1 MTKESDTPE
10 SDAPVADA
18 PVADAPEQTRQQLRQ
33 KLRQKLYSR
42 RLGRAPVTVK
52 NNIID
57 KRLKRS
63 GIDPEKFRE
72 AIKTLNMGSHV
83 NAFFSY
89 ETS

>member
-10 SDAPVADA
+10 SDA

-57 KRLKRS
+57 KGLKRS

-72 AIKTLNMGSHV
+72 AIKTLNMDSNV
-83 NAFFSY
+83 NALLSK
-89 ETS
+89 ER

>member
-1 MTKESDTPE
+1 MTKESDTPV
-10 SDAPVADA
+10 SDTPVS
-18 PVADAPEQTRQQLRQ
+18 DAPEQTRQQLRQ

-57 KRLKRS
+57 KGLKRS

-72 AIKTLNMGSHV
+72 AIKTLNMSSNV
-83 NAFFSY
+83 NALLSK
-89 ETS
+89 ER

>member
-1 MTKESDTPE
+1 MTKESDTPA
-10 SDAPVADA
+10 SDT
-18 PVADAPEQTRQQLRQ
+18 PEQTRQQLRQ

-57 KRLKRS
+57 KGLKRS

-72 AIKTLNMGSHV
+72 AIKTLNMSSNV
-83 NAFFSY
+83 NALLSK
-89 ETS
+89 ER

>member
-57 KRLKRS
+57 KGLKRS

-72 AIKTLNMGSHV
+72 AIKTLNMDSNV
-83 NAFFSY
+83 NALLSK
-89 ETS
+89 ER

>member
-57 KRLKRS
+57 KGLKRS

-72 AIKTLNMGSHV
+72 AIKTLNMGSNV
-83 NAFFSY
+83 NALLSK
-89 ETS
+89 ER